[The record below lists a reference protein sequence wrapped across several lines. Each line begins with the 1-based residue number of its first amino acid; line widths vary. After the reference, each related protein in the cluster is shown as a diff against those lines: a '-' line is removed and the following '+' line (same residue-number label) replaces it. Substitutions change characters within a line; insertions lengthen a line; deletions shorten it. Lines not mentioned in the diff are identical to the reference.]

1 MNIFNKKNTYFIIS
15 IIFFGLS
22 SVAWGMASEPEEFR
36 IPRVTLHNGVHWE
49 HDISSQNGGTCC
61 SHAVTECLKYI
72 HARARILPYYLH
84 KNAHHLLGTTKQ
96 RSGVPHYAYQDYETG
111 HSIVDLMNFSSHYG
125 VPEIPEGQTFQPN
138 SGLSFPRGTTK
149 YAFEH
154 ICNVYTH
161 EQGTNS
167 EKIKQS
173 LRKHNLP
180 IVFDVM
186 SRRGRERL
194 FTDNTS
200 LVPAH
205 LQELESA
212 LPEVKPK
219 EKTFYH
225 AVVAYGYS
233 DRENGILI
241 KNSWGTS
248 YLSQGK
254 AVLSYDYLDNYGHAA
269 YFGFGRKF
277 ISEDYSEAFGSG
289 MGPRSR
295 SKDRESDR
303 RQVRCL
309 LQ

>member
-1 MNIFNKKNTYFIIS
+1 M
-15 IIFFGLS
+15 FFGFS
-22 SVAWGMASEPEEFR
+22 SFTWGMSPEPEEFR

-49 HDISSQNGGTCC
+49 NDISFQNRSTCC

-84 KNAHHLLGTTKQ
+84 KNAHHYLGTTKQ
-96 RSGVPHYAYQDYETG
+96 RSDGPHYAYQDYETG
-111 HSIVDLMNFSSHYG
+111 HHIVDLMNFSCNFG
-125 VPEIPEGQTFQPN
+125 VPEIPEGQTFQLS
-138 SGLSFPRGTTK
+138 SGLSFPSGTIK

-154 ICNVYTH
+154 ICDVYEH
-161 EQGTNS
+161 EQGSNS

-186 SRRGRERL
+186 SRRGSERL
-194 FTDNTS
+194 FTDHTS

-233 DRENGILI
+233 DREGGILI
-241 KNSWGTS
+241 KNSWGTD

-269 YFGFGRKF
+269 FLGFGRKY
-277 ISEDYSEAFGSG
+277 ISEDYSEIFGAGTRPRTSG
-289 MGPRSR
+289 GGHRSGKR
-295 SKDRESDR
+295 SGL
-303 RQVRCL
+303 CL

>member
-1 MNIFNKKNTYFIIS
+1 MNIFNNKNTYFITS
-15 IIFFGLS
+15 IIVFGLS
-22 SVAWGMASEPEEFR
+22 SVAWGMGSEPEEFR

-49 HDISSQNGGTCC
+49 NDISSQNGGTCC

-84 KNAHHLLGTTKQ
+84 KNAHHYLGTTKI

-111 HSIVDLMNFSSHYG
+111 HSIVDLMNFSCNFG

-138 SGLSFPRGTTK
+138 SGLSFPSGTTK

-154 ICNVYTH
+154 ICDVYAH
-161 EQGTNS
+161 EEGTNS

-186 SRRGRERL
+186 SRRGSERL
-194 FTDNTS
+194 FIDHTS

-205 LQELESA
+205 LQELEST

-241 KNSWGTS
+241 KNSWGTD

-254 AVLSYDYLDNYGHAA
+254 AVLSYDYLDKYGHAA

-277 ISEDYSEAFGSG
+277 ISEDYSEIFGAGTRPRTSG
-289 MGPRSR
+289 TV
-295 SKDRESDR
+295 KR
-303 RQVRCL
+303 RGGCL